1 MNNESLNKARL
12 QVIEACAFLQKLDN
26 NGSFLDD
33 LDLKLSTIENIADEI
48 KILGEIVDSYWEE
61 NCLTIGEES
70 YLTNLLSSAKSSLG
84 GSI

>member
-12 QVIEACAFLQKLDN
+12 QVTEVCVFLQKLDN
-26 NGSFLDD
+26 NGSFLED
-33 LDLKLSTIENIADEI
+33 LDLKLSTVENIADEI

-61 NCLTIGEES
+61 NYISVGEES
-70 YLTNLLSSAKSSLG
+70 YLTNLLSSAKLSLG